1 MVNLKDMD
9 ESFERIIGKKKKKV
23 KEGPTYSFDIEL
35 VPYTEEVFAEYN
47 WKDMIEKFEAGGGT
61 DSEDEI
67 IFKTPNQQ
75 KRKLKSD
82 HKPLKVRKINDPE
95 CDYDV
100 HDSFIDNTEEK
111 DEEVPDEL
119 TTARGGFY
127 INTGSLKFKRNIN
140 IFEEDTEDMMDMLDK
155 MDQETDTETEEI
167 DSEIEETSDGEE
179 NMETEINFSNTSIV
193 IDHAKKVKKAKAEGD
208 KKLKKLEKT
217 NKSKASETKSKKM
230 VTKKIKKGEGG
241 EKVVASKVRKTG
253 TVKVKKIKTKKV
265 KENADISIVM
275 ENAESSTPIQEKVV
289 KKTAKK
295 KLDTNAQRADE
306 CSRDKSS
313 PKKTPNKKIPTKK
326 TPMKKNPTK
335 NTPMKKTPNKEGTPK
350 PFRAENTS
358 PQMAEMVVAM
368 TPTATE
374 TPRRISDTPKKG
386 TDILKKIGTPSKA
399 KSPKKAVKK
408 IVVAN
413 GNVSKG
419 KKVKVSKEG
428 NVEKKKPKVPKEKV
442 PKEKVAK
449 PQKAIKTLAKKKKTK
464 PSDSEIGQEAPSEK
478 ISQENAIKI
487 AENVPSVD
495 PQASKKVSKVKKPKS
510 EKIVKDSTVV
520 KVKEEDKEN
529 VTKVPKT
536 LKKKSADKVLKGKV
550 EKGTKVKKVEADK
563 IKKVAKKTLTT
574 GEKKKALG
582 EKNPKPKPVLDKTV
596 SISSS
601 PER

>member
-23 KEGPTYSFDIEL
+23 IEGPTYSFDIEL

-67 IFKTPNQQ
+67 VFKTPNQQ

-82 HKPLKVRKINDPE
+82 LKPLKVRKINDPE

-193 IDHAKKVKKAKAEGD
+193 INRAKKVKKAKAGD
-208 KKLKKLEKT
+208 IKKSKKLEKK
-217 NKSKASETKSKKM
+217 NKAQASETKSKKI
-230 VTKKIKKGEGG
+230 VTNKIKKGEGG
-241 EKVVASKVRKTG
+241 SGKKVVASKVKKTG
-253 TVKVKKIKTKKV
+253 TVKVKKVKMKKV
-265 KENADISIVM
+265 KENADISIIM
-275 ENAESSTPIQEKVV
+275 ENAESSTPIQEKVI

-295 KLDTNAQRADE
+295 KLDTNAQKADE
-306 CSRDKSS
+306 CSTVRSS
-313 PKKTPNKKIPTKK
+313 PKKTPIKKISTKK
-326 TPMKKNPTK
+326 TPTKKNLTNKTPT
-335 NTPMKKTPNKEGTPK
+335 KKTPNKEGTPK
-350 PFRAENTS
+350 PLRAEDTS
-358 PQMAEMVVAM
+358 PQMAEMVVAV

-374 TPRRISDTPKKG
+374 TPKRISDTPKKG

-413 GNVSKG
+413 GNVKKG
-419 KKVKVSKEG
+419 KKVKVPKEG
-428 NVEKKKPKVPKEKV
+428 NVEKIKPKVL
-442 PKEKVAK
+442 KEKVAK
-449 PQKAIKTLAKKKKTK
+449 PQKATKTLAKQKKPK
-464 PSDSEIGQEAPSEK
+464 SSESENGPEAPSEQ
-478 ISQENAIKI
+478 ISQENAMKT
-487 AENVPSVD
+487 ADNVPSVD
-495 PQASKKVSKVKKPKS
+495 SQASKKVSKVKKPKA
-510 EKIVKDSTVV
+510 EKIMKHSKVV

-529 VTKVPKT
+529 AAKVSKT
-536 LKKKSADKVLKGKV
+536 PKKKSADKVLKGKV
-550 EKGTKVKKVEADK
+550 EKGIKAKKVEADK

-574 GEKKKALG
+574 GGKKKALG

-596 SISSS
+596 TISSS